1 MFKISNLNKT
11 FTDSG
16 VKLDVLK
23 NIDIDIK
30 KGEKIAIIG
39 PSGSGKS
46 TLLRCLNGLEVP
58 TSGKILFEGIDI
70 NSSEKN
76 LNIVRK
82 KVGMV
87 FQKFNLFPHLTV
99 FENIMLAAKINYQKE
114 IKKYEKKA
122 LELLERIGLLSKKD
136 MYPFKLSGG
145 QQQRI
150 AIVRSL
156 VMNPE
161 VMLFDEPTSALDP
174 EMILEVLLL
183 IKDLA
188 TTGLTMVIVTHELSF
203 AKKVSNRILF
213 MSDGESREDTDSQ
226 EFFEFPKSLRAK
238 EFLNKLSYKI

>member
-1 MFKISNLNKT
+1 MFEVNNLNKT
-11 FTDSG
+11 FNDFG
-16 VKLDVLK
+16 AKLDVLK
-23 NIDIDIK
+23 NINIYIE

-46 TLLRCLNGLEVP
+46 TFLRCLNGLEIP
-58 TSGKILFEGIDI
+58 SSGKILFEGINI
-70 NSSEKN
+70 NSSDKN
-76 LNIVRK
+76 LSFVRK

-99 FENIMLAAKINYQKE
+99 FENIMLSPKINYPKE

-122 LELLERIGLLSKKD
+122 LELLERIGLLNKKE

-156 VMNPE
+156 VMNPD
-161 VMLFDEPTSALDP
+161 VLLFDEPTSALDP
-174 EMILEVLLL
+174 EMILEVLSL

-188 TTGLTMVIVTHELSF
+188 KTGLTMVIVTHELSF
-203 AKKVSNRILF
+203 AQKVSNRVLF
-213 MSDGESREDTDSQ
+213 MSDGEIVEDASS
-226 EFFEFPKSLRAK
+226 EKFFKFPESLRAK
-238 EFLNKLSYKI
+238 EFLSKLSYKI

>member
-1 MFKISNLNKT
+1 MFKIENLCKT
-11 FTDSG
+11 FFDFDS
-16 VKLDVLK
+16 KIDVLK
-23 NIDIDIK
+23 NVSLQIEA
-30 KGEKIAIIG
+30 GEKVVIVG

-46 TLLRCLNGLEVP
+46 TFLRCLNGLEKP
-58 TSGKILFEGIDI
+58 SSGSVIFNGIDI

-76 LNIVRK
+76 LNFERK

-99 FENIMLAAKINYQKE
+99 FENIMLAPKLIYSCEVKIKE
-114 IKKYEKKA
+114 KRAI
-122 LELLERIGLLSKKD
+122 ELLSRIGLADKKD
-136 MYPFKLSGG
+136 VYPVKLSGG

-150 AIVRSL
+150 AIVRAL

-161 VMLFDEPTSALDP
+161 VLLFDEPTSALDP

-188 TTGLTMVIVTHELSF
+188 LTGLTMVIVTHELSF
-203 AKKVSNRILF
+203 ARKIASRVIFMNEGKIL
-213 MSDGESREDTDSQ
+213 EDTAPE
-226 EFFEFPKSLRAK
+226 EFFNEPKCERAK

>member
-1 MFKISNLNKT
+1 MFKINNLNKT
-11 FTDSG
+11 FTDLG

-23 NIDIDIK
+23 NISIDIK

-58 TSGKILFEGIDI
+58 TAGTILFEGIDI

-76 LNIVRK
+76 LNTVRK

-99 FENIMLAAKINYQKE
+99 FENIMLSPKINFPKE

-122 LELLERIGLLSKKD
+122 QELLERIGLLDKKD
-136 MYPFKLSGG
+136 VYPFKLSGG

-213 MSDGESREDTDSQ
+213 MSDGEILEDTDSQ
-226 EFFEFPKSLRAK
+226 EFFKSSKSLRAK
-238 EFLNKLSYKI
+238 EFLNKLSYNI